1 MSHNELD
8 ATRSLVGPG
17 ESQPKSGDIHKLCE
31 DQNTDTKE
39 NVDSMP
45 EKEGVES
52 TQEETGNE
60 VVKSGEKA
68 ENTSSENVVSTS
80 SDTVVT
86 TSENVYPDD
95 AKSMAKICAKVEQL
109 IREGSDVDTQSKID
123 TLRGILKLLTKPET
137 KKKIHIK

>member
-1 MSHNELD
+1 MGL
-8 ATRSLVGPG
+8 G
-17 ESQPKSGDIHKLCE
+17 ESQPKSGDRRKLCE

-39 NVDSMP
+39 NIDSMP
-45 EKEGVES
+45 ERGVES

-68 ENTSSENVVSTS
+68 ENTSSEKVVSTS

-95 AKSMAKICAKVEQL
+95 AKSMAKIRA
-109 IREGSDVDTQSKID
+109 
-123 TLRGILKLLTKPET
+123 
-137 KKKIHIK
+137 